1 MLRKSSQCD
10 EGKNIHNSGFNCENP
25 KKIIENSENNVPSI
39 SYVRNNL
46 LFNCIFVNN
55 VGIKL
60 QFFSDSH
67 RDRCKSP
74 VNQPTRSLYIS
85 RKQVLIYKKL
95 AFDSSTRESSKLAV
109 INQTSSL
116 TSNKFKFNF
125 NLNHNFSSSITLDN
139 NNSHIHKET
148 LNVTQIHYYITD
160 TLFLSI
166 CFNFHQQPLESFDGV
181 PEDVADAIEFGQGWF
196 SQPKRHNPL
205 HTLVDARVTKEDQ
218 ENVTENVTEETQIT
232 IKYNHLKFNLSV
244 VSVAK
249 AWSCL
254 SNPSIITSKVCQPIS
269 RPFLWLLRLSFIQPE
284 PRLRLNRVSRG
295 INILPAR
302 VANNL
307 IFNLISNKSF
317 NISSQRM
324 VLFNALHTENL
335 LNGNT
340 FKTGE
345 SFIVSVQITRYT
357 GLWWML
363 VILQSGDIELNP
375 GPISFTL
382 ITQNCRG
389 LKKEDKL
396 RQLLHRTYTS
406 HKRENLIMALQ
417 ETHIESNNLKYIWK
431 GQHIF
436 TEGCGSKGGIITLL
450 SDNIVVLEQVS
461 INNEAQVSV
470 VQVLDSKAKF
480 ELIVANIHSP
490 CAHNQEKIDFFN
502 MIKTEIVALQ
512 AKYLDAKVV
521 LLGDFNTTFN
531 DGERQGTTRTKS
543 ESLVANKITS
553 ILNDL
558 DLFDCWEKN
567 GHNEMTWRHGDKM
580 SRLDR
585 IKWSTSLE
593 YATYEIATDW
603 SYTQSDHSA
612 VIVKI
617 KDNQSRR
624 FDKVV
629 RIDTFFMSNVIL
641 KHKFLTELDTRMSQ
655 VSETTMNPHQ
665 KLEYLK
671 MTIRSLAIEISTNY
685 KKDRDKESN
694 DLRESIRFWQNAF
707 ESAANESFRS
717 LAMSKL
723 DEMTCKRDKLLDAF
737 GEYIS
742 IRLKSKWYQEG
753 EKGTKY
759 FLNMQR
765 SKGNKLEMVK
775 LESDDKVIVTPDEI
789 DQKVENYYKS
799 LYEKGDSKKVNH
811 SNLTNFLKHME
822 NLEQVDIDMV
832 NQNLTL
838 NDLFTTL
845 KTCTDSSP
853 GPDGIPYS
861 LIRLTWKF
869 FGPLLLDS
877 WNYSLNT
884 GSLSHSHEQSY
895 LKLLPKEGKNL
906 LQLKNWR
913 PITLSNCDI
922 KIITKTLA
930 IKVSNALSKIIS
942 PNQTAYIKNRQI
954 TDNLNLIQYATE
966 KSAELDIST
975 MIVSLDAE
983 KAFDSVEHWYLK
995 EVLSKIG
1002 LTDFIA
1008 VFDLLYKNQIVNIH
1022 LNGRIA
1028 GNYKIKNGVKQGDA
1042 LSCILFVLGIEPLI
1056 RNINTDAEVKGI
1068 KIHDFPIPKTIAY
1081 ADDVACIINPDK
1093 DNLQKIFDHY
1103 QEMSSV
1109 SGLNLNADKTEIII
1123 NGNVDESVYNMKYNG
1138 KSFNITP
1145 CEDMK
1150 VNGLQIGFDIE
1161 IVRQKNFQKVYAA
1174 VEKQLRHWSKRH
1186 LTLLGK
1192 IQIYKTFGL
1201 SQILFVSTTL
1211 TFTKS
1216 ENMQLSNLIYKFIW
1230 NSDFDKKKAPDRI
1243 KRSILNSDIKN
1254 LGFGMVDYQDIVQ
1267 SIRIKTALRLLN
1279 DSQHPIGNIL
1289 RKNINC
1295 SLINISVIGNI
1306 RPSIDQAII
1315 SIKKIWKQS
1324 IKTCPPDR
1332 YTELLPVVLN
1342 EYIGNLLYPRFQN
1355 KRMSLYHR
1363 HDKLGEII
1371 ASNRNHPILKKIDKD
1386 IQFLLSNTTTTP
1398 NFNPTILNYKQ
1409 IPVDYKLKE
1418 VTKLTTKSIRQIIS
1432 PKYTVTAKLIINPEP
1447 DILAHLGLQ
1456 IKKLTNIKLK
1466 GILLRAIHGDIY
1478 SGTRLKKFG
1487 MSETDACPRCLSPE
1501 TIAHQLLECSYTKKI
1516 WEITSKIT
1524 SIPINSI
1531 NDILGHNPLHDKT
1544 TLTIHAEIIRL
1555 LMAIDRPTL
1564 DQLKMIKSVTKRLGL
1579 VERGITKFQISQSLD
1594 ILNKLT

>member
-1 MLRKSSQCD
+1 
-10 EGKNIHNSGFNCENP
+10 
-25 KKIIENSENNVPSI
+25 
-39 SYVRNNL
+39 
-46 LFNCIFVNN
+46 
-55 VGIKL
+55 
-60 QFFSDSH
+60 
-67 RDRCKSP
+67 
-74 VNQPTRSLYIS
+74 
-85 RKQVLIYKKL
+85 
-95 AFDSSTRESSKLAV
+95 
-109 INQTSSL
+109 
-116 TSNKFKFNF
+116 
-125 NLNHNFSSSITLDN
+125 
-139 NNSHIHKET
+139 
-148 LNVTQIHYYITD
+148 
-160 TLFLSI
+160 
-166 CFNFHQQPLESFDGV
+166 
-181 PEDVADAIEFGQGWF
+181 
-196 SQPKRHNPL
+196 
-205 HTLVDARVTKEDQ
+205 
-218 ENVTENVTEETQIT
+218 
-232 IKYNHLKFNLSV
+232 
-244 VSVAK
+244 
-249 AWSCL
+249 
-254 SNPSIITSKVCQPIS
+254 
-269 RPFLWLLRLSFIQPE
+269 
-284 PRLRLNRVSRG
+284 
-295 INILPAR
+295 
-302 VANNL
+302 
-307 IFNLISNKSF
+307 
-317 NISSQRM
+317 
-324 VLFNALHTENL
+324 
-335 LNGNT
+335 
-340 FKTGE
+340 
-345 SFIVSVQITRYT
+345 
-357 GLWWML
+357 ML
-363 VILQSGDIELNP
+363 VLLQSGDIELNP
-375 GPISFTL
+375 GPISITFV
-382 ITQNCRG
+382 TQNCRG
-389 LKKEDKL
+389 LKKEEKL

-406 HKRENLIMALQ
+406 HKNDNLIMALQ
-417 ETHIESNNLKYIWK
+417 ETHIETNNLKYMWK

-436 TEGCGSKGGIITLL
+436 TEGRGSKGGIITLL
-450 SDNIVVLEQVS
+450 SDNIVILEQTN
-461 INNEAQVSV
+461 IDNEAQISV
-470 VQVLDSKAKF
+470 VQILDSKSKL

-490 CAHNQEKIDFFN
+490 CAHNQEKVDYFN
-502 MIKTEIVALQ
+502 MIKMEIVALQ
-512 AKYLDAKVV
+512 AKYPESKVL

-531 DGERQGTTRTKS
+531 DSERQGTTRTKG
-543 ESLVANKITS
+543 ESLVANKITT

-585 IKWSTSLE
+585 IKWSATLE
-593 YATYEIATDW
+593 YAAYETITDW

-617 KDNQSRR
+617 KDNQNRR
-624 FDKVV
+624 FDKVI

-641 KHKFLTELDTRMSQ
+641 KHKFITELDTRMAQ
-655 VSETTMNPHQ
+655 VSETAMNPHQ

-671 MTIRSLAIEISTNY
+671 MSIRSLAIEISTNY
-685 KKDRDKESN
+685 KKERDKESN

-737 GEYIS
+737 GEHIS

-775 LESDDKVIVTPDEI
+775 LESDDRVIKTPDEI
-789 DQKVENYYKS
+789 DRKVENYYKS
-799 LYEKGDSKKVNH
+799 LSEKGDSKKANQ
-811 SNLTNFLKHME
+811 SNLINFLKHME
-822 NLEQVDIDMV
+822 NLEQEDIDMV
-832 NQNLTL
+832 NQKLTL

-845 KTCTDSSP
+845 KSCTDSSP

-906 LQLKNWR
+906 MQLKNWR

-930 IKVSNALSKIIS
+930 IKVSIALSKTIT

-966 KSAELDIST
+966 KSAELDITT

-983 KAFDSVEHWYLK
+983 KAFDSVEHWYLR
-995 EVLSKIG
+995 EVLKKIG

-1008 VFDLLYKNQIVNIH
+1008 VFDLLYRNQIVNIH

-1028 GNYKIKNGVKQGDA
+1028 GKYTIKNGVKQGDA

-1056 RNINTDAEVKGI
+1056 RNINMDVEVEGI
-1068 KIHDFPIPKTIAY
+1068 KIHDFPIPKAIAY
-1081 ADDVACIINPDK
+1081 ADDVACIINSNK
-1093 DNLQKIFDHY
+1093 GNLQKIFDHY

-1123 NGNVDESVYNMKYNG
+1123 NSSVDVPLNDMRYNG
-1138 KSFNITP
+1138 KSFNIIP
-1145 CEDMK
+1145 CQDMK
-1150 VNGLQIGFDIE
+1150 VNGLQIGFDTE
-1161 IVRQKNFQKVYAA
+1161 EVRKKNFHKVYAA

-1211 TFTKS
+1211 TFTKA
-1216 ENMQLSNLIYKFIW
+1216 ENMQLNNLIFRFIW

-1243 KRSILNSDIKN
+1243 KRSVLNSDIKN

-1279 DSQHPIGNIL
+1279 DSQHTIGHIL

-1295 SLINISVIGNI
+1295 SLINISVTGNI
-1306 RPSIDQAII
+1306 RPTIDQAII

-1324 IKTCPPDR
+1324 IRTCPTDR
-1332 YTELLPVVLN
+1332 NTELLPVVLN
-1342 EYIGNLLYPRFQN
+1342 EYVGNLPYPRFQN
-1355 KRMSLYHR
+1355 KRMGLYHK
-1363 HDKLGEII
+1363 HDKLGEIVM
-1371 ASNRNHPILKKIDKD
+1371 SNRNHPILKKIDKD
-1386 IQFLLSNTTTTP
+1386 IQLFLSNSPNIP
-1398 NFNPTILNYKQ
+1398 NFNPIALNHRQ

-1418 VTKLTTKSIRQIIS
+1418 VTKLTTKSIRQLIS
-1432 PKYTVTAKLIINPEP
+1432 QKYTVAAKLITDP
-1447 DILAHLGLQ
+1447 DPVILTHLGIQ

-1466 GILLRAIHGDIY
+1466 GILLRALHGDIY

-1487 MSETDACPRCLSPE
+1487 MTDTDECPRCLSPE

-1516 WEITSKIT
+1516 WDITSKIT
-1524 SIPINSI
+1524 SIPITSL
-1531 NDILGHNPLHDKT
+1531 NDVLGHNPLHDKT

-1555 LMAIDRPTL
+1555 LLAIERPTL
-1564 DQLKMIKSVTKRLGL
+1564 DQLKMVKSVTKRLGS
-1579 VERGITKFQISQSLD
+1579 VEKGITKFQISQSLD

>member
-1 MLRKSSQCD
+1 
-10 EGKNIHNSGFNCENP
+10 
-25 KKIIENSENNVPSI
+25 
-39 SYVRNNL
+39 
-46 LFNCIFVNN
+46 
-55 VGIKL
+55 
-60 QFFSDSH
+60 
-67 RDRCKSP
+67 
-74 VNQPTRSLYIS
+74 
-85 RKQVLIYKKL
+85 
-95 AFDSSTRESSKLAV
+95 
-109 INQTSSL
+109 
-116 TSNKFKFNF
+116 
-125 NLNHNFSSSITLDN
+125 
-139 NNSHIHKET
+139 
-148 LNVTQIHYYITD
+148 
-160 TLFLSI
+160 
-166 CFNFHQQPLESFDGV
+166 
-181 PEDVADAIEFGQGWF
+181 
-196 SQPKRHNPL
+196 
-205 HTLVDARVTKEDQ
+205 
-218 ENVTENVTEETQIT
+218 
-232 IKYNHLKFNLSV
+232 
-244 VSVAK
+244 
-249 AWSCL
+249 
-254 SNPSIITSKVCQPIS
+254 
-269 RPFLWLLRLSFIQPE
+269 
-284 PRLRLNRVSRG
+284 
-295 INILPAR
+295 
-302 VANNL
+302 
-307 IFNLISNKSF
+307 
-317 NISSQRM
+317 
-324 VLFNALHTENL
+324 
-335 LNGNT
+335 
-340 FKTGE
+340 
-345 SFIVSVQITRYT
+345 
-357 GLWWML
+357 
-363 VILQSGDIELNP
+363 
-375 GPISFTL
+375 
-382 ITQNCRG
+382 
-389 LKKEDKL
+389 
-396 RQLLHRTYTS
+396 
-406 HKRENLIMALQ
+406 
-417 ETHIESNNLKYIWK
+417 
-431 GQHIF
+431 
-436 TEGCGSKGGIITLL
+436 
-450 SDNIVVLEQVS
+450 
-461 INNEAQVSV
+461 
-470 VQVLDSKAKF
+470 
-480 ELIVANIHSP
+480 
-490 CAHNQEKIDFFN
+490 
-502 MIKTEIVALQ
+502 
-512 AKYLDAKVV
+512 
-521 LLGDFNTTFN
+521 
-531 DGERQGTTRTKS
+531 
-543 ESLVANKITS
+543 
-553 ILNDL
+553 
-558 DLFDCWEKN
+558 
-567 GHNEMTWRHGDKM
+567 
-580 SRLDR
+580 
-585 IKWSTSLE
+585 
-593 YATYEIATDW
+593 
-603 SYTQSDHSA
+603 
-612 VIVKI
+612 
-617 KDNQSRR
+617 
-624 FDKVV
+624 
-629 RIDTFFMSNVIL
+629 
-641 KHKFLTELDTRMSQ
+641 
-655 VSETTMNPHQ
+655 
-665 KLEYLK
+665 
-671 MTIRSLAIEISTNY
+671 
-685 KKDRDKESN
+685 
-694 DLRESIRFWQNAF
+694 
-707 ESAANESFRS
+707 
-717 LAMSKL
+717 MSKL

-789 DQKVENYYKS
+789 DRKVENYYKS

-966 KSAELDIST
+966 KSAELDTST

-1109 SGLNLNADKTEIII
+1109 SGLNLNAEKTEIII

-1324 IKTCPPDR
+1324 IKTCPPNR